1 MSIKRKLIEFLEQGP
16 ATTKDVV
23 ASGLFVGKGVYA
35 KALSYLRELSDSG
48 VVSRTHYIKPPQSLP
63 RGGRRTS
70 SIWALKG
77 VAGNENPVVQDVA
90 SSGSL
95 CACLGAQPG
104 PGEAR
109 GVGGLGVERGMES
122 AGAGRLENSTQ
133 EQLMLWAAQ
142 AASFAFN
149 FDGGMFFV
157 EGAEW
162 NPIENDGDAFRL
174 ASVLELQITFDTSSG
189 NQVIVKTMNAE
200 NEVREARHTD
210 PGDETKVAREL
221 IVFVAAALGRACL
234 N

>member
-1 MSIKRKLIEFLEQGP
+1 MSNKRKLIELLELGP
-16 ATTKDVV
+16 ATTRDVV
-23 ASGLFVGKGVYA
+23 LSGIYTGKNACA
-35 KALSYLRELSDSG
+35 KAITDLKNLNLAG
-48 VVSRTHYIKPPQSLP
+48 VVRREKYTKPKQP
-63 RGGRRTS
+63 RGGHRIS
-70 SIWALKG
+70 SIWTLNG
-77 VAGNENPVVQDVA
+77 MNNENSMVQDVA
-90 SSGSL
+90 PGRSL
-95 CACLGAQPG
+95 CARLGAEPSPG
-104 PGEAR
+104 KAR
-109 GVGGLGVERGMES
+109 GVGGLGVERGMEP

-200 NEVREARHTD
+200 NEVLEARHTD